1 MTYDEVTAELLKFL
15 DREDA
20 FTAMMA
26 EYTGGVVGGGPNGD
40 GKYPLPNGKTGTKLV
55 SCPAQNE
62 YNSSLSRVERIALV
76 TGQSTTI
83 VLGPQH
89 NGKILSILGVTST
102 QSVTVQLP
110 GGEPAGWACTLIQE
124 GTGGP
129 RITVT
134 MGTNAA
140 GESGFLKSRGNIFRL
155 ADEGAVASVICTR
168 RASNRSYMWLT
179 GDIVQ

>member
-1 MTYDEVTAELLKFL
+1 MTNDEVTAELLKFL
-15 DREDA
+15 DRQDR

-26 EYTGGVVGGGPNGD
+26 AWTGGTVDGGPNGD
-40 GKYPLPNGKTGTKLV
+40 GKYPLPTSPTGTLLV
-55 SCPAQNE
+55 SCPARQA
-62 YNSSLSRVERIALV
+62 YDASISRVERIALV

-129 RITVT
+129 RVTVT

-140 GESGFLKSRGNIFRL
+140 GESGFLKSRGNVYRL
-155 ADEGAVASVICTR
+155 ADEGAVASVLCTR
-168 RASNRSYMWLT
+168 RASNRSYMWLA